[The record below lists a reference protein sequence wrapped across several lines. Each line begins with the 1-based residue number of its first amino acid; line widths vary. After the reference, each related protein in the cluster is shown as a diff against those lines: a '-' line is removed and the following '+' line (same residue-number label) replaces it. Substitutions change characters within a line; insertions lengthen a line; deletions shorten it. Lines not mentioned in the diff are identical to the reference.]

1 MYKSVSY
8 YAGGHLDS
16 SSKYAFKDIMLLIK
30 LFDLSLAKKYI
41 LLNCNH
47 KNILLIMSSHSV
59 SVVIFVTGIP
69 LSQRSRQE
77 L

>member
-1 MYKSVSY
+1 MYKSVSD
-8 YAGGHLDS
+8 YAGGHLYS

-47 KNILLIMSSHSV
+47 KNI
-59 SVVIFVTGIP
+59 
-69 LSQRSRQE
+69 
-77 L
+77 